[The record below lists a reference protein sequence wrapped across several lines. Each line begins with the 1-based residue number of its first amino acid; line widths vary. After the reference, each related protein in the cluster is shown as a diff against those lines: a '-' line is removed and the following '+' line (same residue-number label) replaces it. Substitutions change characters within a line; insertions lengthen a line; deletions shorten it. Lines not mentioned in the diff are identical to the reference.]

1 LKTRTKIVI
10 DSLFGTPAV
19 YLVNVA
25 ARLLG
30 FILHID
36 HSLDRNFKT
45 IVISKYVGLGS
56 IIQATPLI
64 QTLRKNFPDA
74 RIIFLTTEG
83 NRVLL
88 EHVPEV
94 NSIIT
99 VSDKSFFKVLGTS
112 FAALKQLWK
121 LKPGLFIDLEFY
133 SNYSSIMTTLSR
145 ATNRLG
151 FYREG
156 KSYRKGVY
164 NYLVPFSVEVP
175 ISLSY
180 LQFAEKVNCKEKIT
194 SLKINVNIS
203 HMDSIQKKLEF
214 SPDHKYIVVNPNASD
229 LRLERRWPKE
239 NFVKILSALLNK
251 NKSRAVILIGSKDEA
266 PYVEEIYRAL
276 PKNDLLINSAGKI
289 SLAELITLIANA
301 GLMLTNDTGP
311 MHMAF
316 ATRTKTVS
324 LFGPCS
330 PKQYGGT
337 DNSITFYK
345 SVHCSPCVHKHL
357 IPPCHGDNQCM
368 KQITVEE
375 VEKAVTEFIS

>member
-1 LKTRTKIVI
+1 LKTRTKIII

-19 YLVNVA
+19 YLINIA

-30 FILHID
+30 FILRID
-36 HSLDRNFKT
+36 HSLNKDFKT

-56 IIQATPLI
+56 IIQATPLL
-64 QTLRKNFPDA
+64 QTLRKNFPQA
-74 RIIFLTTEG
+74 QIIFLTTEG
-83 NRVLL
+83 NRILL
-88 EHVPEV
+88 EHIPEV

-112 FAALKQLWK
+112 FAALKKLWRI
-121 LKPGLFIDLEFY
+121 KPDLFIDLEFY
-133 SNYSSIMTTLSR
+133 SNYSSIMTTMSK

-156 KSYRKGVY
+156 KTYRKGVY

-175 ISLSY
+175 ISQSY
-180 LQFAEKVNCKEKIT
+180 LQFAEKVNGKEKVT
-194 SLKINVNIS
+194 SLKLSVNNS
-203 HMDSIQKKLEF
+203 HLDSVQKKLNL
-214 SPDHKYIVVNPNASD
+214 SPGQKYMVVNPNASD

-239 NFVKILSALLNK
+239 NFVKILSALLEKNK
-251 NKSRAVILIGSKDEA
+251 NRAVVLIGSKDEA
-266 PYVEEIYRAL
+266 SYVSGIYSAL

-301 GLMLTNDTGP
+301 ELMLTNDTGP

-337 DNSITFYK
+337 ENSITFYK

-368 KQITVEE
+368 KRIRVEE
-375 VEKAVTEFIS
+375 VEKAVTDS